1 MALPSQRR
9 KTISSTEPR
18 TMGLGPPITRRSFS
32 VSLAAAGSLAML
44 GCSKGAQS
52 QPSAVQADA
61 PTAARAQA
69 RQMIV
74 YRDPSCPCCE
84 KWAAMAKE
92 AGYSVRVVDHP
103 DMQAIKAQYGVP
115 QDLGSCHT
123 AVVGN
128 YAFEGHV
135 PFGHVAKLLRERPDA
150 ILGLAV
156 VGMPA
161 GSPGMEVPGGETEPF
176 EVMAFGKGIEP
187 ARFVV

>member
-1 MALPSQRR
+1 L
-9 KTISSTEPR
+9 
-18 TMGLGPPITRRSFS
+18 ITRRGFG

-52 QPSAVQADA
+52 QPSADVA
-61 PTAARAQA
+61 PAAAPAQA

-92 AGYSVRVVDHP
+92 AGYLVRVVDHP
-103 DMQAIKAQYGVP
+103 DMPAIKAQYGVP
-115 QDLGSCHT
+115 EDLRSCHT
-123 AVVGN
+123 AVVGG

-135 PFGHVAKLLRERPDA
+135 PFAHLAKLLRERPDG

-156 VGMPA
+156 AGMPV

-187 ARFVV
+187 ARFSA

>member
-1 MALPSQRR
+1 
-9 KTISSTEPR
+9 
-18 TMGLGPPITRRSFS
+18 MGHGPLITRRGFS

-52 QPSAVQADA
+52 QPSAAQAEA
-61 PTAARAQA
+61 PTAEPVQA
-69 RQMIV
+69 LRMIV

-84 KWAAMAKE
+84 KWAAMAKD
-92 AGYSVRVVDHP
+92 AGYRVRVVDHP
-103 DMQAIKAQYGVP
+103 DMPAIKAQYGVP
-115 QDLGSCHT
+115 ETLRSCHT
-123 AVVGN
+123 AIVGN

-135 PFGHVAKLLRERPDA
+135 PFEHVAKLLRERPER

-156 VGMPA
+156 AGMPV

-187 ARFVV
+187 ARFIA

>member
-1 MALPSQRR
+1 M
-9 KTISSTEPR
+9 EY
-18 TMGLGPPITRRSFS
+18 GPPITRRGFS
-32 VSLAAAGSLAML
+32 ASLAAAGCLAML

-52 QPSAVQADA
+52 QPSAAQADA
-61 PTAARAQA
+61 PAAAPAQA

-84 KWAAMAKE
+84 KWAAMARE
-92 AGYSVRVVDHP
+92 AGYVVRVIDHP
-103 DMQAIKAQYGVP
+103 DMPAIKAQYGVP
-115 QDLGSCHT
+115 EDLRSCHT
-123 AVVGN
+123 AIVGN

-135 PFGHVAKLLRERPDA
+135 PFEHVAKLLRERPEG

-156 VGMPA
+156 AGMPA

-176 EVMAFGKGIEP
+176 EVMAFGKDRQP

>member
-1 MALPSQRR
+1 M
-9 KTISSTEPR
+9 R
-18 TMGLGPPITRRSFS
+18 TGPLITRRDFS

-52 QPSAVQADA
+52 QPSADAA
-61 PTAARAQA
+61 PTAAPAQA

-92 AGYSVRVVDHP
+92 AGYLVRVVDHP
-103 DMQAIKAQYGVP
+103 DMPAIKAQYGVP
-115 QDLGSCHT
+115 EDLRSCHT
-123 AVVGN
+123 AIVGN

-135 PFGHVAKLLRERPDA
+135 PFAHVAKLLRERPDG

-156 VGMPA
+156 AGMPA
-161 GSPGMEVPGGETEPF
+161 GSPGMEVPGGVTEPF
-176 EVMAFGKGIEP
+176 EVMAFGKGRAP
-187 ARFVV
+187 TRFAA

>member
-1 MALPSQRR
+1 
-9 KTISSTEPR
+9 
-18 TMGLGPPITRRSFS
+18 MGHGPPITRRSFS

-61 PTAARAQA
+61 PAAAPAQA

-84 KWAAMAKE
+84 KWAAMARE
-92 AGYSVRVVDHP
+92 AGYSVRVVDRP
-103 DMQAIKAQYGVP
+103 DMPAIKAQYGVP
-115 QDLGSCHT
+115 EDLRSCHT
-123 AVVGN
+123 AIAGN

-135 PFGHVAKLLRERPDA
+135 PFEHVAKLLRERPEG

-156 VGMPA
+156 AGMPA
-161 GSPGMEVPGGETEPF
+161 GSPGMEVPGGAKEDF
-176 EVMAFGKGIEP
+176 EVMAFTKDGAP
-187 ARFVV
+187 TPFRA